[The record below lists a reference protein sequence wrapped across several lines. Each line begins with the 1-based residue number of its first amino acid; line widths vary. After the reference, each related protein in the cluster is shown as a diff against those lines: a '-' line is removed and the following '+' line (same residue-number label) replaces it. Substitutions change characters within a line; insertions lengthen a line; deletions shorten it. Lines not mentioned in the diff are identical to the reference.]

1 MGKRK
6 SKSKPM
12 GPKKRDPLATS
23 FKCPF
28 CDHESSV
35 SVQIDKK
42 NYIGTVDCRN
52 CGQHYQ
58 SSSDMRS
65 LMQAVD
71 VYYEWID
78 ACEDVNGP
86 GATNSISADRP
97 AGAGPTRR
105 EREITSSNAR
115 QGTGVG
121 VGEKYTQED
130 RGFIDDD
137 GVIDAEGEFED
148 N

>member
-6 SKSKPM
+6 KSSRKPM

-35 SVQIDKK
+35 AVQIDKK
-42 NYIGTVDCRN
+42 NYIGVVDCRN

-86 GATNSISADRP
+86 GAAASGANVGRPSASQPRQ
-97 AGAGPTRR
+97 
-105 EREITSSNAR
+105 NAPVASR
-115 QGTGVG
+115 VG
-121 VGEKYTQED
+121 LAPGEKYTEED
-130 RGFIDDD
+130 RGFIDDAD
-137 GVIDAEGEFED
+137 DVDAEAEYEEE
-148 N
+148 